1 MIWQDSA
8 ACAEV
13 DGDLFFPESVPS
25 SASLLAL
32 ALCRT
37 CPVTVECL
45 RVAMTEGIDVGIWGG
60 LTSVQRKKLRK
71 GLAS

>member
-1 MIWQDSA
+1 MSWQDSA

-13 DGDLFFPESVPS
+13 DGDLFFPEAVPS
-25 SASLLAL
+25 SASILAL

-37 CPVTVECL
+37 CSVTVECL
-45 RVAMTEGIDVGIWGG
+45 RVAMVEQIDDGIWGG

-71 GLAS
+71 GMAS